1 MLWHPKGYSGIAFRE
16 ESLDFTLF
24 PKFAI
29 FIFFCRRRRCSCC
42 LQNPKV
48 FRKNQNFSCPEKYF
62 FGAKNFT
69 SYYFAWKGSA
79 RRAQQWWAG
88 RLVGRLIPLHYCK
101 AFSPHHLR
109 FLKATSPSFQT
120 RDERARCKCV
130 ENCKPS
136 KFLARCILCR
146 WVWPKVQLLVGVP
159 WRGGFLRC
167 LFVTTWLQGSVP

>member
-109 FLKATSPSFQT
+109 FLKATSPPRFRPELNAQ
-120 RDERARCKCV
+120 DA
-130 ENCKPS
+130 NAS
-136 KFLARCILCR
+136 KIAN
-146 WVWPKVQLLVGVP
+146 LLN
-159 WRGGFLRC
+159 FLRDAFYVGGC
-167 LFVTTWLQGSVP
+167 GTKCSFWWACRDVAAS